1 MVKQTVIYALM
12 KERGRFISA
21 LLLTFRLVILVSLA
35 GYSLSTVNAAMHL
48 EMPVKET
55 QAEAG
60 HPPSHKGGIRAL
72 ADMGA
77 HSDHHERSGS
87 KIADKNCCQEF
98 CVVAAIECDAT
109 GLLHPIPER
118 VSGSR
123 QDPLS
128 LGVAP
133 RVTLPPNI

>member
-1 MVKQTVIYALM
+1 M

-35 GYSLSTVNAAMHL
+35 GYSLSTVNAAMHPK
-48 EMPVKET
+48 MPFNET

-60 HPPSHKGGIRAL
+60 HPPSHVGGPATRADL
-72 ADMGA
+72 SS
-77 HSDHHERSGS
+77 HSDHHERDDS
-87 KIADKNCCQEF
+87 KFADKDSCPEF

-109 GLLHPIPER
+109 GLLHPIVEP

-123 QDPLS
+123 EDALY

>member
-1 MVKQTVIYALM
+1 MVNQTAICSLM

-35 GYSLSTVNAAMHL
+35 GYSLSTVNAAMHPK
-48 EMPVKET
+48 MPFNET
-55 QAEAG
+55 QAEVG
-60 HPPSHKGGIRAL
+60 HPPSHRGGPATL
-72 ADMGA
+72 ADMSTHG
-77 HSDHHERSGS
+77 DHHERDDSEV
-87 KIADKNCCQEF
+87 AEKNCCQEF
-98 CVVAAIECDAT
+98 CVVAAIECNAT

-118 VSGSR
+118 VSESR
-123 QDPLS
+123 EYPLS